1 MDEWLSVCVR
11 GKGCG
16 SSLFVAVSLD
26 VFSFY
31 NILVRH
37 LILDRTGIS
46 SHLGS
51 NYIFSFSFL
60 LISPPF
66 SILPFVFPFLYV
78 MQYNPM
84 CSF

>member
-37 LILDRTGIS
+37 LILDRTALVLI
-46 SHLGS
+46 LVA
-51 NYIFSFSFL
+51 ITFL
-60 LISPPF
+60 
-66 SILPFVFPFLYV
+66 VFHFY
-78 MQYNPM
+78 
-84 CSF
+84 